1 MEKGDLPVWHKDY
14 IANSTA
20 HVDPFAK
27 NPSNKFSKSSNGFT
41 AKSDYYLNSS
51 IASTFSVGTDK
62 FTGTNENLVYKGCGL
77 LYETTA
83 SYSNGWT
90 TDYTTGLQPNKGVSS
105 NSANKC
111 FHIVWEKGTLTMY
124 RTTDNATCPVDSSD
138 YVGGDYIYTFYNV
151 PPLIYFEF
159 VAGGG
164 GGAGG
169 ANYCTGGG
177 GGGGA
182 GCCGILNF
190 TSAVARQVG
199 YFL

>member
-1 MEKGDLPVWHKDY
+1 LSKNFDIYSNHF
-14 IANSTA
+14 T
-20 HVDPFAK
+20 
-27 NPSNKFSKSSNGFT
+27 NPSNG
-41 AKSDYYLNSS
+41 
-51 IASTFSVGTDK
+51 
-62 FTGTNENLVYKGCGL
+62 LVYKGCGL
-77 LYETTA
+77 LYETNNT
-83 SYSNGWT
+83 YTDGWKV
-90 TDYTTGLQPNKGVSS
+90 DYTTGLQPDVGASTNA
-105 NSANKC
+105 ANKC

-138 YVGGDYIYTFYNV
+138 YVGGNYIYTFYNV